1 MNVSKKAIAVQ
12 RLVVRSMFLKALAVT
27 WDKIPVSLLPV
38 RLDRTLVEAV
48 LEPAIDPKQLLEAV
62 AAMTVVVKIHGGRS
76 PTIRVM
82 DLPLVLAI
90 RTWRLEGTVATAIPV
105 AHALKETLS
114 LLMFLQIAAIAWHQ
128 IQRLLIMI
136 STTANLELFST
147 AVVQEIQQE
156 TMTTSR
162 PLLKEMMLRHNS
174 SLHAPK

>member
-90 RTWRLEGTVATAIPV
+90 RT
-105 AHALKETLS
+105 
-114 LLMFLQIAAIAWHQ
+114 
-128 IQRLLIMI
+128 
-136 STTANLELFST
+136 
-147 AVVQEIQQE
+147 
-156 TMTTSR
+156 
-162 PLLKEMMLRHNS
+162 
-174 SLHAPK
+174 